1 MESDREAKSGQTRH
15 PVSLSFKVDFKKL
28 LSGQQ
33 CPPQSA
39 RGPVSNVMN
48 AEVERSRCSADRV
61 LHNPRLADGHLG
73 EEAAEAGEEARLRGE
88 AAHLI
93 QRHSQH
99 KDGSNSGQEEEKKG
113 VKANPYYGANGD
125 LLSDKSSVK
134 TYSKQFS

>member
-1 MESDREAKSGQTRH
+1 
-15 PVSLSFKVDFKKL
+15 
-28 LSGQQ
+28 
-33 CPPQSA
+33 
-39 RGPVSNVMN
+39 MN
-48 AEVERSRCSADRV
+48 AEVERGRCSADRV
-61 LHNPRLADGHLG
+61 LNNPRLADGHLG
-73 EEAAEAGEEARLRGE
+73 PEARLRAE

-93 QRHSQH
+93 QRHSQN